1 MGKSLLANGVEKV
14 GQPDESMKLRHSFT
28 PCTKI
33 NSKGLKDLNIRHDA
47 IKLEE
52 IIGKIFS
59 DKS

>member
-33 NSKGLKDLNIRHDA
+33 NSKGLKDLKH
-47 IKLEE
+47 
-52 IIGKIFS
+52 
-59 DKS
+59 